1 MKSKVLQFWAVFG
14 GGVLVGLGFV
24 TLVTRQSE
32 PGITSLTC
40 RPSAPAVVASVT
52 SQPSILFWGNSLLFD
67 GDWNASDYLAV
78 NCARQGLSAAQARTL
93 TPLLPDFA
101 PDEILLAFG
110 SVELGRHKN
119 LNLPAFIDDV
129 TDIVAQLSVQYTDSQ
144 IWLAGIPY
152 TQTEN
157 PGWIYSGASIALEMN
172 GQLARV
178 EGAHY
183 FDLSSVLDP
192 LRTVPHTYDGL
203 HLTSQAFDAWQDAI
217 SKDILGFE

>member
-1 MKSKVLQFWAVFG
+1 MRRKVLQFSAVFG
-14 GGVLVGLGFV
+14 VGALVGIGLA
-24 TLVTRQSE
+24 TLATRQS
-32 PGITSLTC
+32 GSGMASLTC
-40 RPSAPAVVASVT
+40 RPSAPAVIASVT

-78 NCARQGLSAAQARTL
+78 NCARQGLTAAQARAL
-93 TPLLPDFA
+93 TPLLPSFA

-119 LNLPAFIDDV
+119 LNLPIFIDDV
-129 TDIVAQLSVQYTDSQ
+129 AGIVTQLGAQYTDSR

-157 PGWIYSGASIALEMN
+157 PGWIYSGALIALEMN
-172 GQLARV
+172 EQLAKV

-183 FDLSSVLDP
+183 FDLSGVLRP

-217 SKDILGFE
+217 SKDILGSE